1 MNDAPQAEAIAAT
14 LRIAQANEEL
24 RSRPCGLALEVL
36 EGIDAGLHKVEGD
49 ELSVGRGALCDITLR
64 DSSVSE
70 FHFRLTVGTDAV
82 MLEDLGSSNGVWIGR
97 AQVKRASLLPG
108 ARFRAG
114 AVRMQLREINT
125 APSAVARSDDFYGV
139 RGCSEAMRSLFS
151 LLGRIAPTP
160 LPVLLCGETGV
171 GKGQAARA
179 LHRASGRAGRFVTV
193 DCTALPYEMADG
205 LLFGHVK
212 GAFTGAMAD
221 RRSPFE
227 DAEGGTLFLDEIGE
241 LPLDL
246 QPKLLRAIDERT
258 VQRLGAN
265 DPQSVDVRII
275 AATNRDVIQE
285 ISAGRFRSDLY
296 HRIAG
301 WMVRIPPLRSR
312 PEDIPFLA
320 AIFLSEICANIGNTI
335 ELGTTTIDALERR
348 DWPGNVRELRQT
360 IERSAYLS
368 DGPQLSLADPMSWH
382 DEDREIVPTGSE
394 QDRLA
399 SGCTPS
405 SGGPLKP
412 LVDAFK
418 RDYCRDLLSRSEN
431 VASAARE
438 AGFSVR
444 GFQIMLSKLGLRA
457 QDYIGSDT

>member
-1 MNDAPQAEAIAAT
+1 MNPSSEIDAIAAT
-14 LRIAQANEEL
+14 MRIAQGNEDL
-24 RSRPCGLALEVL
+24 RPRPAGLALEVL
-36 EGIDAGLHKVEGD
+36 EGVDAGLHTVDGD
-49 ELSVGRGALCDITLR
+49 EVSVGRGTLCSITLR

-70 FHFRLTVGTDAV
+70 FHFRLTVGAEDV
-82 MLEDLGSSNGVWIGR
+82 MLEDLGSSNGVWVGR
-97 AQVKRASLLPG
+97 ARIKRARLLPG

-114 AVRMQLREINT
+114 AVRMQLQEIT
-125 APSAVARSDDFYGV
+125 TTPSAVARDDDFHGL
-139 RGCSEAMRSLFS
+139 RGFSEAMRGLFS
-151 LLGRIAPTP
+151 LLDRIAPTP
-160 LPVLLCGETGV
+160 LPVLICGETGV

-179 LHRASGRAGRFVTV
+179 LHRASGRKGQLVTV

-212 GAFTGAMAD
+212 GAFTGATAD

-227 DAEGGTLFLDEIGE
+227 DAHGGTLFLDEIGE
-241 LPLDL
+241 LPIEL

-265 DPQSVDVRII
+265 APQPVDVRII

-285 ISAGRFRSDLY
+285 ISKGRFRSDLY

-301 WMVRIPPLRSR
+301 WMVRIPPLRRR

-320 AIFLSEICANIGNTI
+320 SIFLRNTCESMGRQL
-335 ELGTTTIDALERR
+335 ELDAATADVLQRQ
-348 DWPGNVRELRQT
+348 DWPGNVRELRQA

-368 DGPQLSLADPMSWH
+368 DGPELRPVDAHSWS
-382 DEDREIVPTGSE
+382 DEHEILPDETEGTPG
-394 QDRLA
+394 A
-399 SGCTPS
+399 SRGDATMR
-405 SGGPLKP
+405 GPLKP
-412 LVDAFK
+412 LVDRFK
-418 RDYCRDLLSRSEN
+418 RDYCEELLSRSGN

-444 GFQIMLSKLGLRA
+444 GFQLMLRKLGLRA
-457 QDYIGSDT
+457 QDHLSTDEG